1 MGRVYAVEGMMY
13 SLNDD
18 YDHTIESLKKSIQLV
33 STCVGTYILL
43 GDAYKE
49 KGDFENA
56 IDALNRAREIN
67 PNIAQVYVN
76 LGAIYEEKQDYDRAS
91 AYYVKAID
99 RDPLIVEAYRR
110 QAIIR
115 CKGTIPATRFSPFR
129 KFFQLA
135 RMTREHWWCGQA
147 FTCRSIRT
155 ILGWRTIEGG
165 FH

>member
-1 MGRVYAVEGMMY
+1 MRAPQYLDKALKAAGTNKRRMGRVYAVEGMMY

-56 IDALNRAREIN
+56 IDALNRARKIN

-76 LGAIYEEKQDYDRAS
+76 LGAIYEEKQE
-91 AYYVKAID
+91 K
-99 RDPLIVEAYRR
+99 LI
-110 QAIIR
+110 
-115 CKGTIPATRFSPFR
+115 
-129 KFFQLA
+129 A
-135 RMTREHWWCGQA
+135 RPPT
-147 FTCRSIRT
+147 T
-155 ILGWRTIEGG
+155 
-165 FH
+165 